1 MGISKAEQDLK
12 RKLTE
17 IAFSL
22 EDICA
27 DLGRLASQLSDA
39 DADADALALAL
50 ALALTERI
58 GKLHTDVDR
67 LKVYADKVRAGW
79 ILRVKL

>member
-39 DADADALALAL
+39 DALAL

>member
-1 MGISKAEQDLK
+1 MGINKAEKDLK
-12 RKLTE
+12 RKLKR

-22 EDICA
+22 EDVCA

-39 DADADALALAL
+39 DALE
-50 ALALTERI
+50 LTDRI
-58 GKLHTDVDR
+58 GKLQADVDR
-67 LKVYADKVRAGW
+67 LKVYADEVRTGW